1 MTPRNQIKLQNN
13 ERKLKEIPV
22 SDKGTSVLGQSV
34 KHGYWEET
42 IGSLG
47 NNDGDV
53 YQKLLCRSCTTV
65 TYNFLIS
72 RFMDDV
78 STTKRF
84 PFSFRE
90 LINVPLEFNSWKE
103 N

>member
-13 ERKLKEIPV
+13 ERKLKEILV

-34 KHGYWEET
+34 KQGHWEET

-53 YQKLLCRSCTTV
+53 
-65 TYNFLIS
+65 
-72 RFMDDV
+72 
-78 STTKRF
+78 
-84 PFSFRE
+84 
-90 LINVPLEFNSWKE
+90 
-103 N
+103 

>member
-13 ERKLKEIPV
+13 EKKLKEIPV

-47 NNDGDV
+47 NDNGDV
-53 YQKLLCRSCTTV
+53 Y
-65 TYNFLIS
+65 
-72 RFMDDV
+72 
-78 STTKRF
+78 
-84 PFSFRE
+84 
-90 LINVPLEFNSWKE
+90 
-103 N
+103 